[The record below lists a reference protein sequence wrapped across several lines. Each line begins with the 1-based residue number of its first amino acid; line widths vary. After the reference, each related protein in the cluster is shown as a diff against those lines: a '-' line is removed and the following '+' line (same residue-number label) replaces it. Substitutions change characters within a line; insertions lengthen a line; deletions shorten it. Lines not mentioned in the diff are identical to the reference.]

1 MTDEILTPPA
11 ANTLPFQP
19 SAGGVKPPDSDG
31 YDTAIQ
37 DNLRREDIKV
47 VVEDGP
53 DVKIRLAEIT
63 AAVNPLL
70 AAASP
75 LLCALAQMPR
85 ELSPGFVEH
94 YRALL
99 EREVRRYQTLCD
111 QANLRREHVLAVRYC
126 LCTSLDEAA
135 NNTTWGR
142 RGVWAGKSLLVTF
155 HGESEGGIKLFQI
168 IGRLA
173 ASFQE
178 HNDVLEIIYH
188 ILGLGFEGRYSVR
201 PDGRK
206 QLDDIRQQLLTQL
219 VQRRDPI
226 TPTLSP
232 GFAGAVSGRMR
243 RMRRVPVWLSAGIA
257 LLVMLTLFGLYS
269 HRMNLATETVQ
280 QRIDAI
286 GKNLPPPPVPVHKL
300 RLKILLANEIA
311 RGLLTVE
318 EDDHHSRVIFRG
330 DTMFIPGQKT
340 VNDALSPVIDKAAR
354 EIARVG
360 GAVTVT
366 GHTDSQP
373 IHSAEFP
380 SNQVLSEKRAT
391 EVASLLTS
399 GGVPVSRIRVVGK
412 GDTVP
417 VADNSTKTGRAQ
429 NRRVEILVVE

>member
-1 MTDEILTPPA
+1 
-11 ANTLPFQP
+11 
-19 SAGGVKPPDSDG
+19 
-31 YDTAIQ
+31 
-37 DNLRREDIKV
+37 
-47 VVEDGP
+47 
-53 DVKIRLAEIT
+53 IRLAEIT

-219 VQRRDPI
+219 V
-226 TPTLSP
+226 
-232 GFAGAVSGRMR
+232 
-243 RMRRVPVWLSAGIA
+243 
-257 LLVMLTLFGLYS
+257 
-269 HRMNLATETVQ
+269 
-280 QRIDAI
+280 
-286 GKNLPPPPVPVHKL
+286 
-300 RLKILLANEIA
+300 
-311 RGLLTVE
+311 
-318 EDDHHSRVIFRG
+318 
-330 DTMFIPGQKT
+330 
-340 VNDALSPVIDKAAR
+340 
-354 EIARVG
+354 
-360 GAVTVT
+360 
-366 GHTDSQP
+366 
-373 IHSAEFP
+373 
-380 SNQVLSEKRAT
+380 
-391 EVASLLTS
+391 
-399 GGVPVSRIRVVGK
+399 
-412 GDTVP
+412 
-417 VADNSTKTGRAQ
+417 
-429 NRRVEILVVE
+429 